1 MTEYFDKLM
10 ILFHDYFS
18 CGGYEVPATKILII
32 ALHDYYSLELELE
45 CLELVALGTS

>member
-1 MTEYFDKLM
+1 MTEYFNKLM

-18 CGGYEVPATKILII
+18 CGGWNSHQDTKLII

>member
-1 MTEYFDKLM
+1 MVDTAT
-10 ILFHDYFS
+10 IL
-18 CGGYEVPATKILII
+18 KLII